1 MPPGCFNPFVPNLPF
16 LYPLKTSE
24 YLTVFWCFQGVEKR
38 CTGNKSVKWL
48 FGQLFRTTSRF
59 RMSLREKCPN
69 TEFFLVLFSCM
80 RRLNTEIHSV
90 NLRIQ
95 SEYRKIR
102 TRKNA
107 VFGHFSRRVCFTGN
121 STTTCY
127 SLQVFATLH
136 DLNRNFMKGIFYR
149 YTSSF

>member
-1 MPPGCFNPFVPNLPF
+1 MIIRAVFQDYFKVPDVTAGKVSK
-16 LYPLKTSE
+16 Y
-24 YLTVFWCFQGVEKR
+24 GV
-38 CTGNKSVKWL
+38 
-48 FGQLFRTTSRF
+48 
-59 RMSLREKCPN
+59 
-69 TEFFLVLFSCM
+69 FLVLFSCM

-95 SEYRKIR
+95 SEYRETR

-107 VFGHFSRRVCFTGN
+107 VFGHFSRRVCFSGN

-127 SLQVFATLH
+127 SLQIFATLH